1 MSTSRRIA
9 LTLAAVS
16 VALGVGVVTAS
27 LTFGTVQAAVADA
40 ARVEVERVTAAAQ
53 AAAGQADAAAIACE
67 TLTVKQAAAIEEAF
81 DRGFGAGV
89 EYQEWF
95 QK

>member
-1 MSTSRRIA
+1 MNTNRKRITLA
-9 LTLAAVS
+9 LAAVALLAV
-16 VALGVGVVTAS
+16 VAAPLI
-27 LTFGTVQAAVADA
+27 FGATQAAAAADA
-40 ARVEVERVTAAAQ
+40 RAEVERVTAAAQ

-67 TLTVKQAAAIEEAF
+67 TLTVKQAAATEEAF

-89 EYQEWF
+89 EYQTWF

>member
-1 MSTSRRIA
+1 MNTNRKRIA
-9 LTLAAVS
+9 LL
-16 VALGVGVVTAS
+16 VALVAPAFIVA
-27 LTFGTVQAAVADA
+27 LIFGATQAAAADA
-40 ARVEVERVTAAAQ
+40 ARAEVERVTAAAQ

-67 TLTVKQAAAIEEAF
+67 TLTVKQAAAIEDSF